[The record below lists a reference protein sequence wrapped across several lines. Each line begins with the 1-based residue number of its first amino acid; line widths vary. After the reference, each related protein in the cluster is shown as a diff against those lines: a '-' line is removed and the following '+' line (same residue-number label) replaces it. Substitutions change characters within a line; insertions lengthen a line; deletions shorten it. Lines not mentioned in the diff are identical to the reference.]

1 MKDTEANQNRRQIVT
16 SHLTKFLSLDRAD
29 PTRFQI
35 LQALS
40 GMLSW
45 SESDNEKA
53 GLARPGAAAVG
64 SASALRVPSLGAL
77 YRTPSSPNL
86 GGEFAGPRGMDGIPE
101 TPMSGNSVG
110 STRGSLWGFM
120 GRASTSGSRAGSVS
134 GDTVGGKE
142 SVASEGRSASISS
155 VPPK

>member
-1 MKDTEANQNRRQIVT
+1 
-16 SHLTKFLSLDRAD
+16 
-29 PTRFQI
+29 
-35 LQALS
+35 
-40 GMLSW
+40 MLSW
-45 SESDNEKA
+45 SEFENEKA
-53 GLARPGAAAVG
+53 GLARPGAAVG

-86 GGEFAGPRGMDGIPE
+86 GGEFSGGIPE
-101 TPMSGNSVG
+101 PPMSGG
-110 STRGSLWGFM
+110 STRGSLWGFI

-134 GDTVGGKE
+134 GETVGGRE